1 MLCGLLTPDAG
12 AGTCL
17 GFDFRTQ
24 SVKIRRQV
32 GYLTQK
38 FGLFDDLSI
47 RENLDFVGRL
57 YQLPQRDAVD
67 HALERLGLAG
77 RRKQLAGTLSGC

>member
-12 AGTCL
+12 AGTYL

-38 FGLFDDLSI
+38 FGLYDDLSI

-57 YQLPQRDAVD
+57 YELPQRDAVD